1 MNLPININQLLHGK
15 AVEWERLE
23 FKEGWNPEVILR
35 SICAFA
41 NDFHNFGSSYILDT
55 MRINGSPKPEF
66 EFDEEHTYFQVKLP
80 VHEAVLKE
88 NAINLDLTPQ
98 VGTKLGLSKEQVEI
112 LSECTQLRA
121 ISELMNFS
129 NRTNRTK
136 YRDQVI
142 KPLMEGRY
150 LELTIPDKPT
160 SSKQKYKLTSLGKQ
174 VVEETK

>member
-15 AVEWERLE
+15 
-23 FKEGWNPEVILR
+23 KEGWHPEAILR

-41 NDFHNFGSSYILDT
+41 NDFHNLGGGYILDA
-55 MRINGSPKPEF
+55 MAKNGSPKPEF

-88 NAINLDLTPQ
+88 NAINLDLTPE
-98 VGTKLGLSKEQVEI
+98 VGTKLELSKEQVEI
-112 LSECTQLRA
+112 LSECAQPRA
-121 ISELMNFS
+121 ILELMNFS
-129 NRTNRTK
+129 NRTK

-174 VVEETK
+174 VVEATK